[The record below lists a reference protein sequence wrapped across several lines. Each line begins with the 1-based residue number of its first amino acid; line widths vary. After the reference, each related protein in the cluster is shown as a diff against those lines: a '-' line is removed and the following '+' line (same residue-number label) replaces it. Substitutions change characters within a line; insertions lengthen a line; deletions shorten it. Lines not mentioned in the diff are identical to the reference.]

1 MNTKMIIKMAWLNIW
16 RNPVRTGVVMSAVVI
31 GIWALVFLL
40 GFFNGMIDSYI
51 NATIESRTSHFQIHH
66 PDFVSDPEIVY
77 SLPSHREY
85 LDKLYDD
92 HRVKAATQRLV
103 VQALLSSAAGS
114 RGGIVKG
121 VDPTSE
127 RGISALDKKISEGE
141 YLDADR
147 RNPVLISRGMG
158 RRLGV
163 SLNQHVVLSFQN
175 AEGEFASGRF
185 RVVGWYDTGNTQED
199 DMMAFV
205 RFDDLLDLTLLD
217 EGAFHE
223 MAVLLSDIKDVEQV
237 VADMSKVFPEASVRP
252 YTVISPDMLLYNEQ
266 IKTMLTIVIVVVM
279 IALLFGIINTMLM
292 AVLERQR
299 ELGML
304 MAIGM
309 NRIKVFLM
317 ITFESLILCTL
328 AAPIGLLIGYLTTT
342 WLGNSGI
349 DLKNWSQG
357 LEQFGIGTLIY
368 PQLEWSTYL
377 EIVFALVVTAIV
389 AGIYPSIKAI
399 SLKPVE
405 AIRKL

>member
-175 AEGEFASGRF
+175 AEGEFVSGRF